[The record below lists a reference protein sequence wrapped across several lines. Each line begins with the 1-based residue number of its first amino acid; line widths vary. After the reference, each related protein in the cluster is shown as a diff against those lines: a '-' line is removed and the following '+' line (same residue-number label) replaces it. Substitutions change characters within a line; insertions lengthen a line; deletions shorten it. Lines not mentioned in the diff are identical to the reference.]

1 MASNLKNK
9 IKKKIKEIEK
19 EIVSIRRDIHAHPE
33 LGFEEVRTA
42 ALVADYLENLGLKVE
57 KNIAKTGVLGILK
70 GTDKGP
76 VIAFRADM
84 DALPVDEKNESPYMS
99 KEIGKMHA
107 CGHDA
112 HVAILLAV
120 AAVLAE
126 IKEEIQGQIKFIFQP
141 AEEGPGGARP
151 MIEEGVLE
159 DPAVDVILGLHVWS
173 DLEAGSIGIKKGPL
187 FASIDEVDFII
198 KGESSHGA
206 SPHQG
211 VDAIVIAA
219 NIINALQTV
228 ISRNIS
234 PLSPGVITIGR
245 IEGGY
250 RRNIIAEEVSLEATV
265 RCLTPENRKFIEEK
279 IRKISTGICDSLG
292 GSLEIDYRNDYSPLV
307 NNDAVTEIVEN
318 KAQEIV
324 GIEKTISLT
333 EPTMGGE
340 DFAFFLERIPGC
352 FFLLG
357 ASNKEKGITAPQHSP
372 YFDIDEDILSTG
384 IEVLV
389 LSGLE
394 LLGVDL

>member
-1 MASNLKNK
+1 M
-9 IKKKIKEIEK
+9 KKKIKEIEK

>member
-57 KNIAKTGVLGILK
+57 KKIAKTGVLGILK

-151 MIEEGVLE
+151 MIDEGVLE

-324 GIEKTISLT
+324 GIEKTISLI